1 MFPAISKARNQ
12 EGHNMWKNTL
22 VVVFAVLL
30 AGCAT
35 AQSPIASSPQVQGT
49 PPVVLDAYAAKVIR
63 PGATWLIFLRAE
75 DTDGDMKSIAAVLWQ
90 AGVGYYPTEVNM
102 LKAEDARQFSGYLSM
117 MTPADFDINWDQFE
131 LTLILRD
138 SRNNRSQPVKL
149 PLTFDMGAATQQIPE
164 NWQGAAQYRIAT
176 LMFRIVSSSSYNSN
190 RRGRGW
196 FWP

>member
-1 MFPAISKARNQ
+1 
-12 EGHNMWKNTL
+12 MWKNTL
-22 VVVFAVLL
+22 VVVFAALL

-35 AQSPIASSPQVQGT
+35 AQAPVASPPQVQGK

-75 DTDGDMKSIAAVLWQ
+75 DNDGDMKSIAAVLWQ
-90 AGVGYYPTEVNM
+90 AGVGYYPTEVNR

-117 MTPADFDINWDQFE
+117 MTPAGFDINWDQFE

-164 NWQGAAQYRIAT
+164 NWQGATQHRIAT